1 MLHPD
6 MTNLS
11 DDMKKYRYNLIEQ
24 LRLKTIKDIKEK
36 RKKMINE
43 NKFYYTSDKFN
54 SSFQGSHQLLITQE
68 FGERMGNL
76 RREER
81 RNLEKMKD
89 KQRQNLEYLIEQEVK
104 Q

>member
-54 SSFQGSHQLLITQE
+54 SSFQGSQSWCAS
-68 FGERMGNL
+68 GSCERT
-76 RREER
+76 RSRS
-81 RNLEKMKD
+81 
-89 KQRQNLEYLIEQEVK
+89 
-104 Q
+104 